1 MRKRLGLVAVGALV
15 IALASVT
22 LASASSPKPKG
33 SDDGDAVQVIR
44 LTTVPAQQAEL
55 DLGEEGFSQGDQEVF
70 TDNVFRDG
78 KKVGQL
84 TGFAQITF
92 AAEDRISV
100 QLVTTLTLPRGSIT
114 LQGAFTEELAVGP
127 TPASIAITGGTGAYR
142 TAHGQARVE
151 VTETGSNLTLR
162 LIL

>member
-1 MRKRLGLVAVGALV
+1 MPKRLGLAAAVALV

-33 SDDGDAVQVIR
+33 ADGHAVQVLQ
-44 LTTVPAQQAEL
+44 LTTEPAQQADL
-55 DLGEEGFSQGDQEVF
+55 DLGEEGFSQGDQQVF

-78 KKVGQL
+78 KKVGEFA
-84 TGFAQITF
+84 GFAQITF
-92 AAEDRISV
+92 AAENRFSA

-114 LQGAFTEELAVGP
+114 LQGAFSEDPAVGP
-127 TPASIAITGGTGAYR
+127 TPALIAITGGTGAYR

>member
-1 MRKRLGLVAVGALV
+1 MRKRLGVAAVAALV

-22 LASASSPKPKG
+22 LASASSPKSMG
-33 SDDGDAVQVIR
+33 SDAGDAVQVIR
-44 LTTVPAQQAEL
+44 LTTVPAQEAEL
-55 DLGEEGFSQGDQEVF
+55 DLGEEGFSQGDQQVF
-70 TDNVFRDG
+70 TDDVFRDG

-92 AAEDRISV
+92 AAENRFSA

-114 LQGAFTEELAVGP
+114 LQGAFTEDPAAGP
-127 TPASIAITGGTGAYR
+127 TPFFIAITGGTGAYR

-151 VTETGSNLTLR
+151 ITETGSNITLR